1 MIRVRIG
8 ACGARRA
15 ARLSQA
21 PNGLT
26 SRMSS
31 STKDSR
37 RAERLV
43 ARQNRDS
50 GPAREPAVLRTP
62 AVGADSGP
70 YVPVQQVKERGWNI
84 SVRLFSGL
92 IAASLIAVLAIFF
105 SSDVFFIHSIGV
117 SGTDTMTP
125 NEVFALA
132 DIAGSQIFQIDP
144 AAVRANVLR
153 SPTLADARVTVGW
166 GSPMV
171 NIEVQERR
179 PALVWDQAGVQV
191 WVDVNGRV
199 MRQRGDA
206 PELLR
211 VVIDDTSLGP
221 PGAEVEQQVVN
232 SAIQL
237 QALLPDAASLRYHPT
252 NGMGYSDPRGW
263 TVWFGVGDDMDQRV
277 RVYEALINQLQDQ
290 GIRPGA
296 VYLINPDR
304 PWYTSI

>member
-1 MIRVRIG
+1 
-8 ACGARRA
+8 
-15 ARLSQA
+15 
-21 PNGLT
+21 
-26 SRMSS
+26 MSS
-31 STKDSR
+31 QTRDSR
-37 RAERLV
+37 RAERRA
-43 ARQNRDS
+43 ARQTRDA
-50 GPAREPAVLRTP
+50 GPVREPAVLRTP
-62 AVGADSGP
+62 ATGLDTGSYSPVG
-70 YVPVQQVKERGWNI
+70 QVKERGWNI
-84 SVRLFSGL
+84 SVRLVSGL
-92 IAASLIAVLAIFF
+92 ITVSLIVALVIFF
-105 SSDVFFIHSIGV
+105 SSDAFYVHSIGV

-132 DIAGSQIFQIDP
+132 DVAGSHVFWIDP

-166 GSPMV
+166 GSPLV
-171 NIEVQERR
+171 SVEVQERR
-179 PALVWDQAGVQV
+179 PALIWDQAGVQV

-206 PELLR
+206 PGLLR

-221 PGAEVEQQVVN
+221 PGGEVEQAVVN

-252 NGMGYSDPRGW
+252 NGLGYADPRGW
-263 TVWFGVGDDMDQRV
+263 AVWFGVGDDMEQRV
-277 RVYEALINQLQDQ
+277 RVYEALINNLQDR

-304 PWYTSI
+304 PWYTST